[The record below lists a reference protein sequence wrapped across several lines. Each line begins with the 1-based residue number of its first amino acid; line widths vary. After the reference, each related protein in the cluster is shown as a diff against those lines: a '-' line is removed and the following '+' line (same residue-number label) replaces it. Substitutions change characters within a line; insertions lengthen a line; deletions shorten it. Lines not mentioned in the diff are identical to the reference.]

1 MRRVLKFRRRFQKGV
16 LLVGAAAPL
25 FFSFSFSEP
34 SVGTPRFSLNRPL
47 FAAGP
52 NDNPAENRLFEP
64 VSLTLD
70 GSPLVSVLERYAEIY
85 QFAYFIDRRVD
96 PSTSVAGSFVDVPFV
111 DALRKMLDDAELSF
125 CVLNGSVLCV
135 APKDAAGELL
145 LLCALRRDAA
155 AELPKNVAQRLTA
168 TVDFAVEDFAEPAA
182 TFERLASRSRLK
194 FAGFDKTPFDRW
206 RAVEFK
212 NVVVS
217 DLTTLLLFGFD
228 VDYRYDAAEKAIRPA
243 TLDRSRQ
250 VERVYP
256 EADAAKLRKSDYP
269 NCQFAVA
276 RLDGKDAVQVSGPF
290 AEVAQIEYAVSLIKR
305 ERWADEARRNAD
317 RQTAR
322 AEADAAANIANAD
335 VKTTGKRQSG
345 ATGGKR
351 KVVSGSIKN
360 KTLKDVFSF
369 LKTNVGLECSLAP
382 SATAAGLS
390 LSTRVSCEFRNADA
404 QKIAATLAAELNAE
418 FELDGDRVVFSK

>member
-1 MRRVLKFRRRFQKGV
+1 MRRVSKFLRRFPRGV
-16 LLVGAAAPL
+16 LLVGAAAPF
-25 FFSFSFSEP
+25 FFSPSFPEP
-34 SVGTPRFSLNRPL
+34 SAEAPRFSFARPL

-70 GSPLVSVLERYAEIY
+70 GSPLVSVLERYSEIY
-85 QFAYFIDRRVD
+85 QFVYFIDRRVD

-111 DALRKMLDDAELSF
+111 DALRKILDDAELSF

-206 RAVEFK
+206 RAAEFK

-243 TLDRSRQ
+243 TLDRTRQ

-256 EADAAKLRKSDYP
+256 EADAAKLRKTDYP
-269 NCQFAVA
+269 NCRFAAA
-276 RLDGKDAVQVSGPF
+276 RLDGKDAVQVSGSF
-290 AEVAQIEYAVSLIKR
+290 ADVAKVEYAVSLIKR
-305 ERWADEARRNAD
+305 ERWADEARRDAD
-317 RQTAR
+317 RRTAR
-322 AEADAAANIANAD
+322 AEADAAANVANAD
-335 VKTTGKRQSG
+335 GKTNGKRNSS
-345 ATGGKR
+345 ATSGKR

-360 KTLKDVFSF
+360 KTLKDVFAF

-382 SATAAGLS
+382 SATAAGLN

-404 QKIAATLAAELNAE
+404 PKIASTLAAELDAE

>member
-1 MRRVLKFRRRFQKGV
+1 MRRVSNFRRRFPRGV
-16 LLVGAAAPL
+16 LLVGAVAPFL
-25 FFSFSFSEP
+25 FSPSFSEP
-34 SVGTPRFSLNRPL
+34 SAEAPRFSFARPL

-64 VSLTLD
+64 VSATLE
-70 GSPLVSVLERYAEIY
+70 GSSLASILERYSEIY
-85 QFAYFIDRRVD
+85 GFAYFIDRRVD
-96 PSTSVAGSFVDVPFV
+96 PTTLVAGSFVDVPFV

-145 LLCALRRDAA
+145 LLCALRREAA

-168 TVDFAVEDFAEPAA
+168 TIDFAVEDFAEPAA

-206 RAVEFK
+206 RRAEFK

-317 RQTAR
+317 RRTAR
-322 AEADAAANIANAD
+322 AEADAAANVANAD
-335 VKTTGKRQSG
+335 GKTNGKRNSD

-360 KTLKDVFSF
+360 KTLKDVFAF

-382 SATAAGLS
+382 SATAAGLN

-404 QKIAATLAAELNAE
+404 QKIAATLAAELDAE
-418 FELDGDRVVFSK
+418 FEIDGDRVVFSK

>member
-1 MRRVLKFRRRFQKGV
+1 MRRVLNFRRRFQKGV
-16 LLVGAAAPL
+16 LLVGATAPL

-111 DALRKMLDDAELSF
+111 AALRKMLDDAELSF

-228 VDYRYDAAEKAIRPA
+228 VDYRYDAAEKAIRPT

-256 EADAAKLRKSDYP
+256 EADAAKLRKSEYP
-269 NCQFAVA
+269 NCQFADA
-276 RLDGKDAVQVSGPF
+276 RLDGADAIQVSGSF
-290 AEVAQIEYAVSLIKR
+290 ADVAKVEYAVSLIKL
-305 ERWADEARRNAD
+305 ERRADEARRNAD
-317 RQTAR
+317 RRTAR
-322 AEADAAANIANAD
+322 AEAEAAANGASVD
-335 VKTTGKRQSG
+335 GKTNGKR
-345 ATGGKR
+345 TPGGKR

-360 KTLKDVFSF
+360 KTLKDVFAF

-390 LSTRVSCEFRNADA
+390 LSTRVNCEFPNADA
-404 QKIAATLAAELNAE
+404 PKIAPTPAAELDAE
-418 FELDGDRVVFSK
+418 FEIDGDRVVFSK

>member
-1 MRRVLKFRRRFQKGV
+1 MRRVSKFRRRFIKGV
-16 LLVGAAAPL
+16 FLVGATVPVL
-25 FFSFSFSEP
+25 FSPSFPEP
-34 SVGTPRFSLNRPL
+34 SAEAPRFSFARPL

-145 LLCALRRDAA
+145 LLCALRREAA
-155 AELPKNVAQRLTA
+155 AEFPKTVAQRLTA

-182 TFERLASRSRLK
+182 TFERLANRSRLK

-206 RAVEFK
+206 RGAEFK

-243 TLDRSRQ
+243 TLDRTRQ

-256 EADAAKLRKSDYP
+256 EADAAKLRKTDYP
-269 NCQFAVA
+269 NCRFAAA
-276 RLDGKDAVQVSGPF
+276 RLDGKDAVQVSGSF
-290 AEVAQIEYAVSLIKR
+290 ADVAQVEYAVSLIKR

-317 RQTAR
+317 RRTAR
-322 AEADAAANIANAD
+322 AEADAAANVANAD
-335 VKTTGKRQSG
+335 GKTNGKRNSG

-360 KTLKDVFSF
+360 KTLKDVFAF

-382 SATAAGLS
+382 SATAAGLN

-404 QKIAATLAAELNAE
+404 QKIAATLAAELDAE

>member
-1 MRRVLKFRRRFQKGV
+1 MRRVSSFRSRFHRNLRGV
-16 LLVGAAAPL
+16 LFGAALVSASTL
-25 FFSFSFSEP
+25 YA
-34 SVGTPRFSLNRPL
+34 V
-47 FAAGP
+47 GP

-64 VSLTLD
+64 VSATLE
-70 GSPLVSVLERYAEIY
+70 GASLASILERYSEIY
-85 QFAYFIDRRVD
+85 GFTYFIDRRVD
-96 PSTSVAGSFVDVPFV
+96 PASAVAGAFVDVPFV

-125 CVLNGSVLCV
+125 CVVNGSVLCV
-135 APKDAAGELL
+135 VPKDAAGELL
-145 LLCALRRDAA
+145 LLCALRREAA

-168 TVDFAVEDFAEPAA
+168 TLDFAVEDFAEPAS

-194 FAGFDKTPFDRW
+194 FVGFDKTPFDRW
-206 RAVEFK
+206 RAAEFK

-256 EADAAKLRKSDYP
+256 EAEAAKLIKSEYP
-269 NCQFAVA
+269 NCQFGAA
-276 RLDGKDAVQVSGPF
+276 RLDGADAVQVSGPF
-290 AEVAQIEYAVSLIKR
+290 ADVAKVEYAVSLIKR
-305 ERWADEARRNAD
+305 ERWADETRRNAD
-317 RQTAR
+317 RRTAR
-322 AEADAAANIANAD
+322 AEADAAANVASADGKAN
-335 VKTTGKRQSG
+335 GKSKSS

-360 KTLKDVFSF
+360 KTLKDVFAF

-390 LSTRVSCEFRNADA
+390 LSTRVTCDFRSADA
-404 QKIAATLAAELNAE
+404 SKIAAILAKELDAE
-418 FELDGDRVVFSK
+418 FEIDGDRVVFAK